1 MKIFLTKGI
10 LKAQQQKLK
19 LKKKSTT
26 TWKWNEN
33 VFLEVRRHKAWHFT
47 FVKEQN
53 EKKIIIKNEMK
64 CNEKETRI
72 KAKNNNK
79 NKRVAKVLNWKW
91 EYI

>member
-53 EKKIIIKNEMK
+53 EKNYNNKEWNEMQWK
-64 CNEKETRI
+64 G
-72 KAKNNNK
+72 NK
-79 NKRVAKVLNWKW
+79 NQS
-91 EYI
+91 